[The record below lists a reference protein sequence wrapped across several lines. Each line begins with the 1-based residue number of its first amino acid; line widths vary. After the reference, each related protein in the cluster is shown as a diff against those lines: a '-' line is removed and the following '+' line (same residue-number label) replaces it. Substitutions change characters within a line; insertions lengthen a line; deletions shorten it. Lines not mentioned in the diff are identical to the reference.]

1 MLISRHNKPRG
12 WLAALQIPP
21 TYMKNIRPLKIAD
34 TVNVY
39 ALLLAFENLWYHIV
53 NRCLKSPP
61 AHFKPSLSQHTFCRC
76 HRFYSQFYPPH
87 IKSPSHLFH
96 LNREVCSINAVD
108 LSFWKRF
115 DWYGTI
121 RNSWLFSLCQLLLI
135 ISKWCQ
141 QNKCNIFKLLINT
154 GRHDE

>member
-1 MLISRHNKPRG
+1 M
-12 WLAALQIPP
+12 
-21 TYMKNIRPLKIAD
+21 IRQEIIIAD
-34 TVNVY
+34 IYNKNQVSWALSY
-39 ALLLAFENLWYHIV
+39 CIYCKHSAPLLLAFENLWYHIV
-53 NRCLKSPP
+53 NRCFKSPP

-121 RNSWLFSLCQLLLI
+121 RNSWLFLSIQLLLKV
-135 ISKWCQ
+135 SM
-141 QNKCNIFKLLINT
+141 
-154 GRHDE
+154 